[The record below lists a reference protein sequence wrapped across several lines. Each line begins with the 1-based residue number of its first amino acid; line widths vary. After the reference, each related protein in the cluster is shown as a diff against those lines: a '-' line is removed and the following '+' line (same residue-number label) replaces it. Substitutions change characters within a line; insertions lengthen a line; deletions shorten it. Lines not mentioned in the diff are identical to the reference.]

1 MGGNQKA
8 AFLQRASVNR
18 IHVKLVGVGDGN
30 VMLFRQF
37 RIAVTGAAGVG
48 QLQRIDFR
56 LRMGRLHDVMP
67 PMTVAAHRCVTVT
80 VELRTAMNTCAV
92 HFGNLSMALRALNGF
107 ELRDVGNLR
116 NIAMTGRAR
125 QWRMHGLGKTLRID
139 GQGNFF
145 PLAFFFQAGHRMT
158 RQTDLVCR
166 GRRTETRNGKEN
178 HRGEGDQDRQHWAF
192 FFRSMNANMASL
204 PLR

>member
-1 MGGNQKA
+1 MGAMATCTMGGNQKA
-8 AFLQRASVNR
+8 AFLERASMNR

-56 LRMGRLHDVMP
+56 LRMGRLHDVML
-67 PMTVAAHRCVTVT
+67 PMTVAASRCVSVAL
-80 VELRTAMNTCAV
+80 ELRAAVNTCAV
-92 HFGNLSMALRALNGF
+92 HFGNLSMALCALNGF
-107 ELRDVGNLR
+107 ELRGVGNLR

-145 PLAFFFQAGHRMT
+145 SSAFLFQAGHGMT
-158 RQTDLVCR
+158 RQTDLVRR
-166 GRRTETRNGKEN
+166 GRRTGTRNGKEN
-178 HRGEGDQDRQHWAF
+178 HRGEGDQAH
-192 FFRSMNANMASL
+192 
-204 PLR
+204 

>member
-1 MGGNQKA
+1 MGAMATCTMGRNQKA

-56 LRMGRLHDVMP
+56 LGVGRLHNVVLAV
-67 PMTVAAHRCVTVT
+67 TVAARRCVSVA

-107 ELRDVGNLR
+107 DLRGVGNLR

-125 QWRMHGLGKTLRID
+125 QRRMHGLGKTLRID
-139 GQGNFF
+139 SQGDFF
-145 PLAFFFQAGHRMT
+145 PLAFLFQTRHGMT
-158 RQTDLVCR
+158 R
-166 GRRTETRNGKEN
+166 ETRLVRGGLRAKNNGEKKNNGREEYRRN
-178 HRGEGDQDRQHWAF
+178 QR
-192 FFRSMNANMASL
+192 
-204 PLR
+204 